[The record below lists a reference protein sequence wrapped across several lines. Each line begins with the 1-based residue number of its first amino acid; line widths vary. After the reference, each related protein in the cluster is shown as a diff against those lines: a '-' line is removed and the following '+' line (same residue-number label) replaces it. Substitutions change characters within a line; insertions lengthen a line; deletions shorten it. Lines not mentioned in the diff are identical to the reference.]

1 MTKNVKLKIEVEQ
14 IKKVIKCIL
23 IIIAILVILVSCY
36 FIFFRSFKLS
46 NHIAFRKVYS
56 SEEDIDNIEITI
68 IGYLNE
74 ELAKVTDKEDI
85 KTIINTIKDEVLVN
99 DVGLGETLLGKAY
112 RFLIKNNKNGNE
124 VKISL
129 CGDQMSVNSKNF
141 SLDKN
146 LVIVLTDV
154 YSKYHT
160 F

>member
-1 MTKNVKLKIEVEQ
+1 M
-14 IKKVIKCIL
+14 KKVIKCIL
-23 IIIAILVILVSCY
+23 IIIAIFVILVSCY

-46 NHIAFRKVYS
+46 NHIAFRRVYS

-68 IGYLNE
+68 IGYLDE

-99 DVGLGETLLGKAY
+99 DVGLGEELLRKAY

>member
-1 MTKNVKLKIEVEQ
+1 M
-14 IKKVIKCIL
+14 KKVIKCIL

-46 NHIAFRKVYS
+46 NHIAFRRVYS

-129 CGDQMSVNSKNF
+129 CGDQMSVNSKTF

>member
-1 MTKNVKLKIEVEQ
+1 M
-14 IKKVIKCIL
+14 KKVVKCIL

-46 NHIAFRKVYS
+46 NHIAFRRVYS

-68 IGYLNE
+68 IGYLDE

-129 CGDQMSVNSKNF
+129 CGDQMSVNSKTF

>member
-1 MTKNVKLKIEVEQ
+1 M
-14 IKKVIKCIL
+14 KKVVKCIL

-46 NHIAFRKVYS
+46 NHIAFRRVYS

-68 IGYLNE
+68 VGYLDE

-99 DVGLGETLLGKAY
+99 DVGLGEELLGKAY

>member
-1 MTKNVKLKIEVEQ
+1 M
-14 IKKVIKCIL
+14 KKVIKCIL

-46 NHIAFRKVYS
+46 NHIAFRRVYS

-68 IGYLNE
+68 IGYLDE

-99 DVGLGETLLGKAY
+99 DVGLGEELLGKAY

-129 CGDQMSVNSKNF
+129 CGDQMSVNSKIF
-141 SLDKN
+141 R
-146 LVIVLTDV
+146 
-154 YSKYHT
+154 
-160 F
+160 

>member
-1 MTKNVKLKIEVEQ
+1 M
-14 IKKVIKCIL
+14 KKVIKCIL

-46 NHIAFRKVYS
+46 NHIAFRRVYS

-99 DVGLGETLLGKAY
+99 DVGLGEELLGKAY

-160 F
+160 FK

>member
-1 MTKNVKLKIEVEQ
+1 M
-14 IKKVIKCIL
+14 KKVIKCIL

-46 NHIAFRKVYS
+46 NHIAFRRVYS

-68 IGYLNE
+68 IGYLDE
-74 ELAKVTDKEDI
+74 ELAKVTDKEYI

-99 DVGLGETLLGKAY
+99 DVGLGEELLGKAY

>member
-46 NHIAFRKVYS
+46 NHIAFRRVYS

-99 DVGLGETLLGKAY
+99 DVGLGEELLGKAY

>member
-1 MTKNVKLKIEVEQ
+1 MYINNNSYFSY
-14 IKKVIKCIL
+14 
-23 IIIAILVILVSCY
+23 SCY

-46 NHIAFRKVYS
+46 NHIAFRRVYS

-99 DVGLGETLLGKAY
+99 DVGLGEELLGKAY

-129 CGDQMSVNSKNF
+129 CGDQMSVNSKKF

>member
-1 MTKNVKLKIEVEQ
+1 M
-14 IKKVIKCIL
+14 KKVIKCIL

-46 NHIAFRKVYS
+46 NHIAFRRVYS

-68 IGYLNE
+68 VGYLDE

>member
-1 MTKNVKLKIEVEQ
+1 M
-14 IKKVIKCIL
+14 KKVIKCIL

-46 NHIAFRKVYS
+46 NHIAFRRVYS

-85 KTIINTIKDEVLVN
+85 KTIINTINDEVLVN
-99 DVGLGETLLGKAY
+99 DVGLGEELLGKAY

>member
-1 MTKNVKLKIEVEQ
+1 M
-14 IKKVIKCIL
+14 KKVIKCIL

-46 NHIAFRKVYS
+46 NHIAFRRVYS

-99 DVGLGETLLGKAY
+99 DVGLGEELLGKAY

-154 YSKYHT
+154 YSKYHA

>member
-1 MTKNVKLKIEVEQ
+1 M
-14 IKKVIKCIL
+14 KKVIKCIL

-46 NHIAFRKVYS
+46 NHIAFRRVYS

>member
-1 MTKNVKLKIEVEQ
+1 M
-14 IKKVIKCIL
+14 KKVIKCIL

-46 NHIAFRKVYS
+46 NHIAFGRVYS

-99 DVGLGETLLGKAY
+99 DVGLGEELLGKAY

>member
-1 MTKNVKLKIEVEQ
+1 M
-14 IKKVIKCIL
+14 KKVIKCIL

-99 DVGLGETLLGKAY
+99 DVGLGEELLGKAY

-129 CGDQMSVNSKNF
+129 CGDQMSVNSKTF